1 MVEIKREKPRFTK
14 SRCVDG
20 GLNMNAKWHIALLP
34 DFRKKYDLFFAL
46 QAMSSTIQAS
56 SVVYPVSDPWVRSQD
71 RLGDGG
77 SVSAERAEIFIL
89 IL

>member
-1 MVEIKREKPRFTK
+1 MTHLTLHCCLIF
-14 SRCVDG
+14 
-20 GLNMNAKWHIALLP
+20 AKNVIYL
-34 DFRKKYDLFFAL
+34 FAL
-46 QAMSSTIQAS
+46 QAMSSTILAF

-77 SVSAERAEIFIL
+77 SVSGERAEIFIL